1 MALPYLILNG
11 VSSKNITGLLIQSL
25 PPISKPKIRT
35 SVEEI
40 DGRDGDIVTTLGY
53 AAYDKPISIG
63 LKGDYNVDDVI
74 EYFNG
79 SGQVIFSN
87 ELDKYYNYAI
97 YDTIDFN
104 RLIRFRTA
112 TLNMHVQPFKY
123 SVDEPPIKWTNTNG
137 TTIANISV
145 RNTGNIYSKPT
156 LTITGSGTVNIY
168 LDNTQ
173 ILELALSAAGETI
186 IIDVESMNATDNDGN
201 YLNRQ
206 VTGDYDN
213 LILAVGSNN
222 LRVTGTLTSITI
234 YKYSRWI

>member
-145 RNTGNIYSKPT
+145 RNTGNIYSKPI
-156 LTITGSGTVNIY
+156 LTITGSGTVNVYIN
-168 LDNTQ
+168 NTQ
-173 ILELALSAAGETI
+173 ILELKLSAAGEKI
-186 IIDVESMNATDNDGN
+186 IIDVESMNATDTDGN

-213 LILAVGSNN
+213 LIFAVGSNS
-222 LRVTGTLTSITI
+222 LRVTGTLTSVTI
-234 YKYSRWI
+234 DKYSRWI

>member
-35 SVEEI
+35 SIEEI

-74 EYFNG
+74 DFFNG

-137 TTIANISV
+137 ATIANIAV
-145 RNTGNIYSKPT
+145 RNTGNIYSKPI
-156 LTITGSGTVNIY
+156 LTITGSGTVNVYIN
-168 LDNTQ
+168 NTQ
-173 ILELALSAAGETI
+173 ILELKLSAAGETI
-186 IIDVESMNATDNDGN
+186 IIDVEGMNATDTDGN

-213 LILAVGSNN
+213 LIFVVGSNS

-234 YKYSRWI
+234 DKYSRWI

>member
-1 MALPYLILNG
+1 MALPYLIING
-11 VSSKNITGLLIQSL
+11 VSSKNINGLLIQSL

-35 SVEEI
+35 SIEEI

-145 RNTGNIYSKPT
+145 RNTGNIYSKPI
-156 LTITGSGTVNIY
+156 LTITGSGTVNVYIN
-168 LDNTQ
+168 NTQ

-186 IIDVESMNATDNDGN
+186 IIDVESMNATDTDGN

-213 LILAVGSNN
+213 LIFAVGSNS

-234 YKYSRWI
+234 DKYSRWI